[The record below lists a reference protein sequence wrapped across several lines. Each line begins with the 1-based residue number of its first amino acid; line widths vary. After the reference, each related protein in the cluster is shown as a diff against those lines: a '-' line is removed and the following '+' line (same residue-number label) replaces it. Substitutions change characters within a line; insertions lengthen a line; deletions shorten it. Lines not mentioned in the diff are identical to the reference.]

1 MDRKWAAMSTRRTLN
16 PTRAGL
22 AALSAVLALVPA
34 ALRAQAVPQEGV
46 PAGIPTH
53 ETLEDPFNRAFKIDE
68 LEWLDADEATDLR
81 WDVDMWAGYSLNKL
95 TIRTEGEQSD
105 GNTEHA
111 ELQLLWTH
119 SVARWWDVVAG
130 TRTDF
135 APGSNKS
142 WAAFGVQGLA
152 PYRFDLEATAF
163 LSDGGDSAA
172 RIKADYDLLITSR
185 LILQPRIE
193 LSWYGQSDLSRGYGA
208 GLSSGEAALRLRY
221 EIRREIAP
229 YVGLVHERLW
239 GETADAAQAA
249 GRDPDDT
256 SLVAGIR
263 LRF

>member
-1 MDRKWAAMSTRRTLN
+1 MSTRRTLS
-16 PTRAGL
+16 PIRGGL
-22 AALSAVLALVPA
+22 ASLSAVLAFAPA
-34 ALRAQAVPQEGV
+34 ALRAQGVPQEGV
-46 PAGIPTH
+46 PAGMPTH
-53 ETLEDPFNRAFKIDE
+53 ETLEDPFNRAFKIDQ
-68 LEWLDADEATDLR
+68 LEWLDADDATDLR

-105 GNTEHA
+105 GDTEHA

-135 APGSNKS
+135 APGSDKS

-172 RIKADYDLLITSR
+172 RIEADYDLLITSR
-185 LILQPRIE
+185 LILQPQIE
-193 LSWYGQSDLSRGYGA
+193 LNWYGQSDPSSGYGS

-221 EIRREIAP
+221 EIRREVAP

-239 GETADAAQAA
+239 GETAEAAQAA

>member
-1 MDRKWAAMSTRRTLN
+1 MDLKRAAMSTRPTLS
-16 PTRAGL
+16 PIRGAL
-22 AALSAVLALVPA
+22 AAPSALLALAAAALSA
-34 ALRAQAVPQEGV
+34 QEAPPTETPVGV
-46 PAGIPTH
+46 PTH

-68 LEWLDADEATDLR
+68 LEWLDADDATDLR

-95 TIRTEGEQSD
+95 TIRTEGEQRD
-105 GNTEHA
+105 GNTERA
-111 ELQLLWTH
+111 ELQLLWAH

-135 APGSNKS
+135 APGSDKS

-172 RIKADYDLLITSR
+172 RVEADYDLLITSR
-185 LILQPRIE
+185 LILQPQIE
-193 LSWYGQSDLSRGYGA
+193 LNWYGQSDLSRGYGA

-221 EIRREIAP
+221 EIRREVAP

-249 GRDPDDT
+249 GRDPNDT

>member
-1 MDRKWAAMSTRRTLN
+1 MITRRTLR
-16 PTRAGL
+16 PIRGGL
-22 AALSAVLALVPA
+22 AALGAVAASALS
-34 ALRAQAVPQEGV
+34 AQEATQTGV
-46 PAGIPTH
+46 PVDVPTH
-53 ETLEDPFNRAFKIDE
+53 EALEDPFNRAFKVDE
-68 LEWLDADEATDLR
+68 LEWLDADDTTALR

-95 TIRTEGEQSD
+95 TLRTEGEERD
-105 GNTEHA
+105 GNTERA
-111 ELQLLWTH
+111 ELQLLWTR

-130 TRTDF
+130 ARTDF
-135 APGSNKS
+135 APGSDKN

-172 RIKADYDLLITSR
+172 RVEADYDLLITSR
-185 LILQPRIE
+185 LILQPQIE
-193 LSWYGQSDLSRGYGA
+193 LNWFGQSDVSRGYGS

-221 EIRREIAP
+221 EIRREVAP
-229 YVGLVHERLW
+229 YIGLVHERLW
-239 GETADAAQAA
+239 GQTADSAQAA